1 MKVITSPSQIGITSK
16 SRIVGIFPHPDDEAF
31 SSAGFLYEASRLGA
45 DVRLIT
51 MTSGEAST
59 LRYGLKKS
67 RALNVARERELF
79 CAAKTMK
86 VRDVVLGHFPD
97 GKLKENGVKI
107 KRFLEKFIFEKKPNF
122 IITLEPHGIYGHPDH
137 IALTKAIDEIYKSL
151 WQKKNGFKLIYA
163 TVGEK
168 FKASL
173 GARALARIKV
183 NPTKPNVELK
193 LSKKDIS
200 VKIKTLRCHKT
211 QFKFDA
217 EFLKKWNTSK
227 LIESEWFKI

>member
-1 MKVITSPSQIGITSK
+1 MKIINSLSQLGITSRSK
-16 SRIVGIFPHPDDEAF
+16 VVGIFPHPDDEAF
-31 SSAGFLYEASRLGA
+31 SSAGFLYNASRLGA

-59 LRYGLKKS
+59 LRYGLRKG
-67 RALNVARERELF
+67 RALNIARESELF
-79 CAAKTMK
+79 CAAQAIK
-86 VRDVVLGHFPD
+86 VKGVILGHFSD
-97 GKLKENGVKI
+97 GRLNKNKQKI
-107 KRFLEKFIFEKKPNF
+107 RKFLESIIAEIKPDF
-122 IITLEPHGIYGHPDH
+122 VITLEPKGIYGHPDH
-137 IALTKAIDEIYKSL
+137 ITLTDVIGKINKT
-151 WQKKNGFKLIYA
+151 KKDKFKLVYA

-173 GARALARIKV
+173 GAQALAKIKV

-193 LSKKDIS
+193 LSKVDIS
-200 VKIKTLRCHKT
+200 AKIKTLRCHKT

-217 EFLKKWNTSK
+217 DFFKKWISSN